1 MRHTVMKNNIK
12 NIISLFL
19 LAVICILTL
28 TACVSLDRAEEKLIE
43 AGYTVVRY
51 GEGAPAHLE
60 SAVDEN
66 VVSSLK
72 ATGGPNGEHIT
83 IIRFKDKE
91 TAEQF
96 EALEKKY
103 YENSYFM
110 TVKREGKTVIYGWT
124 AAYEVIK

>member
-1 MRHTVMKNNIK
+1 MKNKMIRLL
-12 NIISLFL
+12 SLTL
-19 LAVICILTL
+19 LAVLCVMLL
-28 TACVSLDRAEEKLIE
+28 SACVSIDRAEEKLLA

-51 GEGAPAHLE
+51 GEGAPEHLAD
-60 SAVDEN
+60 AVDEK

-83 IIRFKDKE
+83 VIRFKDKE

-103 YENSYFM
+103 YEDSYFM

-124 AAYEVIK
+124 AAYDLIK